1 MQPQTTIIIDLLGS
15 DNSPQTEA
23 KAISLFLGSKEPEF
37 QSTKLIA
44 VGNPSSL
51 KLLPEDER
59 IEKVF
64 ASKGVPMNVQPAF
77 ALRNLKDSTMAMGI
91 ELLSKGRGDV
101 FLSAGNTGA
110 VVAFSLK
117 YLKKL
122 EGIDRPGIM
131 IVLPEP
137 LSHKIIIDCGA
148 NSDCKPDFFVG
159 FAKLGIA
166 AAKTLFGKEYPSVG
180 LLNLGEEK
188 EKGDKL
194 RKEAYEKLETLGKY
208 FYGNLEPHNLF
219 HSSVDVVVTDGFTG
233 NILLKTLEGSF
244 DFLTRYLKRTLSSGN
259 FVQSLA
265 ALLIKP
271 ILKNAFKEFEYQ
283 TYGAAL
289 LAGLSHPV
297 LIAHGR
303 SDEKAILN
311 ALKYAVKAS
320 KIQSEIRAQLG
331 AKEVK
336 TQIQPSRK
344 KGTLFD

>member
-1 MQPQTTIIIDLLGS
+1 MQPQISIIIDLLGS
-15 DNSPQTEA
+15 DNSPKTEA
-23 KAISLFLGSKEPEF
+23 EAIKLFLKSTEPELLNV
-37 QSTKLIA
+37 KLIA
-44 VGNPSSL
+44 VGNESSL
-51 KLLPEDER
+51 NLLPEDER
-59 IEKVF
+59 IEKVY

-77 ALRNLKDSTMAMGI
+77 ALRNLKDSTMAIGI
-91 ELLSKGRGDV
+91 DLLSQGRGDV

-110 VVAFSLK
+110 VLAFSLK
-117 YLKKL
+117 YLKRL

-131 IVLPEP
+131 IVLPKP
-137 LSHKIIIDCGA
+137 LGHKIIIDCGA

-159 FAKLGIA
+159 FAKLGMA
-166 AAKTLFGKEYPSVG
+166 AAKSLFGKENPSVG

-194 RKEAYEKLETLGKY
+194 RKEAYEKLETLGES
-208 FYGNLEPHNLF
+208 FYGNLEPHDLF

-244 DFLTRYLKRTLSSGN
+244 DFLMRYLKRTLSSGN
-259 FVQSLA
+259 ILQSLA
-265 ALLIKP
+265 VLVLKP
-271 ILKNAFKEFEYQ
+271 VLKNAFKEFEYQ

-303 SDEKAILN
+303 SDKNAILN

-320 KIQSEIRAQLG
+320 EIQSEIKAQFG
-331 AKEVK
+331 NKEEIKV
-336 TQIQPSRK
+336 QPQRK